1 MAKEPGS
8 RQGDGASPSPE
19 DARADFW
26 EATFFSP
33 DGKQVGNQSAERP
46 ARETT
51 AEPSEQRAVPAQRPA
66 GTPTDE
72 AEADAYKRRISR
84 EAFSDVEQEADDLGE
99 ALHAKFMSL
108 LTAKIEEKDGQITAD
123 DVQEMGDE
131 FRENLEDIKT
141 AFLKAVKT
149 YTLARKRR
157 RVESAR
163 SDHFTRLLVRK
174 FEHRFR
180 DERKL
185 QADPSYLSRRMIP
198 GFSNMLSLMFGNPQ
212 LASYEKRVN
221 AVIERLKH
229 ENRGELDWEM
239 FYRSPEI
246 KKLMLRAEI
255 EIAQNF
261 RNVEKRLTWMVAMIN
276 SNLIPADEHLMGTEW
291 TFNEEAATRL
301 LAALFSDLRAALRN
315 ENARDRFAESLGNE
329 TITTLEKVAARFH

>member
-46 ARETT
+46 ARKTT

-131 FRENLEDIKT
+131 FKENLEDIKT
-141 AFLKAVKT
+141 AFLKAVET
-149 YTLARKRR
+149 YTLARERR
-157 RVESAR
+157 RV
-163 SDHFTRLLVRK
+163 
-174 FEHRFR
+174 
-180 DERKL
+180 
-185 QADPSYLSRRMIP
+185 
-198 GFSNMLSLMFGNPQ
+198 
-212 LASYEKRVN
+212 
-221 AVIERLKH
+221 
-229 ENRGELDWEM
+229 
-239 FYRSPEI
+239 
-246 KKLMLRAEI
+246 
-255 EIAQNF
+255 
-261 RNVEKRLTWMVAMIN
+261 
-276 SNLIPADEHLMGTEW
+276 
-291 TFNEEAATRL
+291 
-301 LAALFSDLRAALRN
+301 
-315 ENARDRFAESLGNE
+315 
-329 TITTLEKVAARFH
+329 